1 LTVVAKPGL
10 TVSSALEPVPSSG
23 LVLGRYRPLR
33 PLGSGG
39 SGSVWLAR
47 DETSGIEVALK
58 IIPKEGRAEPRAER
72 EAAAATHLR
81 HPNCLRAYGLEAD
94 DKHLYI
100 PYEYVP
106 GITLRQALRSGE
118 LGDDGAIE
126 AAAQVLEGLAFA
138 HARGIVH
145 RDVKPSNVLVTEQD
159 EVSVRLFDFGLAQL
173 ADADTLTAVGD
184 VPGTLAYISPE
195 RLHGEQAGPPAD
207 VWAVGVLLWEA
218 LAGHHPFWRESP
230 LETGEEIKTGAPSI
244 REARPD
250 LPDRLVA
257 AVDAALE
264 VEPGA
269 RPSAAGLARELRD
282 AWWERSP
289 RRARGRPRLRLDLRR
304 VVQGIAAPGLAALA
318 TGWAASALPFYPAL
332 WPVLL
337 AALAAAL
344 TVVRSRLGL
353 AFTLAVPVLP
363 LGNVSFGLAVAY
375 AMVAAGWLALMWRDS
390 RRGLLFSSGLLLGPI
405 GLLGLVPLVVLRA
418 RGTVRR
424 IAHAAAAVLLAG
436 AAAGIRG
443 SDIPFTAAPAEPL
456 GVQRS
461 EHPIAVVQAIWHWL
475 EATPALGLE
484 AVVLGMAAGSLVL
497 VARGADLM
505 IATFVGCFLGGTLLV
520 APEVAA
526 FPLVATG
533 WITYLVLTLMSRRQ
547 PAARRRTLGAVLRQT
562 RMHFTDRLKAAGG
575 PRWPRRSTHSST
587 RFRHAEGR

>member
-1 LTVVAKPGL
+1 M
-10 TVSSALEPVPSSG
+10 SSALEPVPSSG

-39 SGSVWLAR
+39 SGSVWLCH
-47 DETSGIEVALK
+47 DEQAGIEVALK
-58 IIPKEGRAEPRAER
+58 IIGREGRAEPRAER
-72 EAAAATHLR
+72 EAAAATRLR

-94 DKHLYI
+94 DRHLYI

-106 GITLRQALRSGE
+106 GITLRQALRSGQ

-126 AAAQVLEGLAFA
+126 SAAQVLDGLAFA

-145 RDVKPSNVLVTEQD
+145 RDVKPSNVLVAEED

-250 LPDRLVA
+250 LPDRIVA

-264 VEPGA
+264 VEPAG
-269 RPSAAGLARELRD
+269 RPSAAGLARELRE

-289 RRARGRPRLRLDLRR
+289 RRVRSRPKLRFEPRRAVTR
-304 VVQGIAAPGLAALA
+304 VVAPALAALSTA
-318 TGWAASALPFYPAL
+318 WVASALPFYPEL
-332 WPVLL
+332 WPVVL
-337 AALAAAL
+337 AALAAGLAL
-344 TVVRSRLGL
+344 LKPRLGL

-363 LGNVSFGLAVAY
+363 LGNVAFGLALAY
-375 AMVAAGWLALMWRDS
+375 ALVAAIWLVLMWGDA
-390 RRGLLFSSGLLLGPI
+390 RRGLLFSVGLVLGPV
-405 GLLGLVPLVVLRA
+405 GLLGLAPIVVLGA
-418 RGTVRR
+418 RGFVRR
-424 IAHAAAAVLLAG
+424 VAHAAAAVLLAA

-443 SDIPFTAAPAEPL
+443 AEIPFTGRPAEEL
-456 GVQRS
+456 DVKGS
-461 EHPIAVVQAIWHWL
+461 EHPIAVLQAVWHWL
-475 EATPALGLE
+475 HATPALGLE
-484 AVVLGMAAGSLVL
+484 ALILGLTAGSLVL
-497 VARGADLM
+497 VARGTDLT
-505 IATFVGCFLGGTLLV
+505 IASFAGCLLAGTLLV
-520 APEVAA
+520 APDTAA

-533 WITYLVLTLMSRRQ
+533 WITYVALTMISRRL
-547 PAARRRTLGAVLRQT
+547 PERAGKRRSFGALLTQT
-562 RMHFTDRLKAAGG
+562 RAHFADRLKAGG
-575 PRWPRRSTHSST
+575 GMRRPRSST
-587 RFRHAEGR
+587 RFRHAGAR

>member
-1 LTVVAKPGL
+1 M
-10 TVSSALEPVPSSG
+10 PSNS

-72 EAAAATHLR
+72 EAAAATGLR

-138 HARGIVH
+138 HARGVVH
-145 RDVKPSNVLVTEQD
+145 RDVKPSNVLVAED
-159 EVSVRLFDFGLAQL
+159 DHVSVRLFDFGLAQL
-173 ADADTLTAVGD
+173 ADAETLTAVGD

-282 AWWERSP
+282 ARWERSP
-289 RRARGRPRLRLDLRR
+289 RRARGRPSLRLDPRR
-304 VVQGIAAPGLAALA
+304 VARRIAAPGLAALA
-318 TGWAASALPFYPAL
+318 TGWAASALPFYPAF

-344 TVVRSRLGL
+344 TAVRSRLGL
-353 AFTLAVPVLP
+353 AFTLAVPVFP
-363 LGNVSFGLAVAY
+363 LGNFSFGLAVAY
-375 AMVAAGWLALMWRDS
+375 AAFAAGWLALMWRDS

-405 GLLGLVPLVVLRA
+405 GLLGLVPLVVLVA

-424 IAHAAAAVLLAG
+424 VAHAAAAVLLAG
-436 AAAGIRG
+436 AAAGIHG
-443 SDIPFTAAPAEPL
+443 SEIPFTAAPAEPL
-456 GVQRS
+456 GIRGS

-484 AVVLGMAAGSLVL
+484 AVVLGIAAGSLVL
-497 VARGADLM
+497 VARGADLI
-505 IATFVGCFLGGTLLV
+505 IAALVGCLLAGTLLV
-520 APEVAA
+520 APDAAA

-533 WITYLVLTLMSRRQ
+533 WITYLALTLMSRRQ
-547 PAARRRTLGAVLRQT
+547 PDRAARRRTLGAFLRQT
-562 RMHFTDRLKAAGG
+562 GMHFTDRLKAAGG

>member
-1 LTVVAKPGL
+1 M
-10 TVSSALEPVPSSG
+10 
-23 LVLGRYRPLR
+23 
-33 PLGSGG
+33 
-39 SGSVWLAR
+39 
-47 DETSGIEVALK
+47 EVALK
-58 IIPKEGRAEPRAER
+58 IIPREGRAEPRAER
-72 EAAAATHLR
+72 EAAAATRLR
-81 HPNCLRAYGLEAD
+81 HPHCLRAYGLEAD

-126 AAAQVLEGLAFA
+126 AAAQVLDGLAFA

-145 RDVKPSNVLVTEQD
+145 RDVKPSNVLVAEED

-244 REARPD
+244 SEARPD
-250 LPDRLVA
+250 LPDRIVA
-257 AVDAALE
+257 AVNAALE
-264 VEPGA
+264 VEPAA

-289 RRARGRPRLRLDLRR
+289 RRARSRPRLRFGPRR
-304 VVQGIAAPGLAALA
+304 IATAAVAPALAALA
-318 TGWAASALPFYPAL
+318 AGWVAVALPFYPEL
-332 WPVLL
+332 WPLLL
-337 AALAAAL
+337 AALAAGLAL
-344 TVVRSRLGL
+344 LRPRLGL
-353 AFTLAVPVLP
+353 AFALAVPVFP
-363 LGNVSFGLAVAY
+363 LGNVAFGLAVAY
-375 AMVAAGWLALMWRDS
+375 ALFAVPWLALMWGDA
-390 RRGLLFSSGLLLGPI
+390 RRGLLFSIGLVLGPI
-405 GLLGLVPLVVLRA
+405 GLLGLAPIAVLGA

-424 IAHAAAAVLLAG
+424 VGHACAAVLLAG

-443 SDIPFTAAPAEPL
+443 ADVPFTGRPAEEL
-456 GVQRS
+456 DIRGS
-461 EHPIAVVQAIWHWL
+461 EHPIAVLQAIWQWL

-484 AVVLGMAAGSLVL
+484 ALILGVAAGSLAL
-497 VARGADLM
+497 VARGADLT
-505 IATFVGCFLGGTLLV
+505 IASLVACLLAGTLLV
-520 APEVAA
+520 APDVPA

-533 WITYLVLTLMSRRQ
+533 WLTYLAVTVMSRRL
-547 PAARRRTLGAVLRQT
+547 PKRAARKRTLGALLRQSCVD
-562 RMHFTDRLKAAGG
+562 FTDRLKPGG
-575 PRWPRRSTHSST
+575 GLGWPPRHQ
-587 RFRHAEGR
+587 RFRQADAR

>member
-1 LTVVAKPGL
+1 M
-10 TVSSALEPVPSSG
+10 PSNS

-72 EAAAATHLR
+72 EAAAATGLR

-138 HARGIVH
+138 HARGVVH
-145 RDVKPSNVLVTEQD
+145 RDVKPSNVLVAED
-159 EVSVRLFDFGLAQL
+159 DHVSVRLFDFGLAQL
-173 ADADTLTAVGD
+173 ADAETLTAVGD

-282 AWWERSP
+282 AWWGRSP
-289 RRARGRPRLRLDLRR
+289 RRARGRPSLRLDPRR
-304 VVQGIAAPGLAALA
+304 VARRIAAPGLAALA
-318 TGWAASALPFYPAL
+318 TGWAASALPFYPAF

-344 TVVRSRLGL
+344 TAVRARLGL
-353 AFTLAVPVLP
+353 AFTLAVPVFP
-363 LGNVSFGLAVAY
+363 LGNFSFGLAVAY
-375 AMVAAGWLALMWRDS
+375 SAFAAGWLALMWRDS

-405 GLLGLVPLVVLRA
+405 GLLGLVPLVVLVA

-424 IAHAAAAVLLAG
+424 VAHAAAAVLLAG
-436 AAAGIRG
+436 AAAGIHG
-443 SDIPFTAAPAEPL
+443 SEIPFTAAPAEPL
-456 GVQRS
+456 GIRGS

-484 AVVLGMAAGSLVL
+484 AVVLGIAAGSLVL
-497 VARGADLM
+497 VARGADLI
-505 IATFVGCFLGGTLLV
+505 IAALVGCLLAGTLLV
-520 APEVAA
+520 APDAAA

-533 WITYLVLTLMSRRQ
+533 WITYLAVTLMSRRLRER
-547 PAARRRTLGAVLRQT
+547 AARRRTLGAFLRQT
-562 RMHFTDRLKAAGG
+562 GMHFTDRLKAAGG

>member
-1 LTVVAKPGL
+1 LPASAKAGV
-10 TVSSALEPVPSSG
+10 TVSSAVEPVPASG

-39 SGSVWLAR
+39 SGSVWLCR
-47 DETSGIEVALK
+47 DETAGIDVALK
-58 IIPKEGRAEPRAER
+58 IIAREGRAEPRAER
-72 EAAAATHLR
+72 EAEAATRLR

-106 GITLRQALRSGE
+106 GITLRQALRSRQ

-126 AAAQVLEGLAFA
+126 SAAQVLEGLAFA

-145 RDVKPSNVLVTEQD
+145 RDVKPSNVLVAEED
-159 EVSVRLFDFGLAQL
+159 NISVRLFDFGLAQL

-250 LPDRLVA
+250 LPDRVVA

-264 VEPGA
+264 VEPAG

-289 RRARGRPRLRLDLRR
+289 RRARSRPKLRFAPRRAVRR
-304 VVQGIAAPGLAALA
+304 VAAPALAAFSA
-318 TGWAASALPFYPAL
+318 GWVASALPFYPEL
-332 WPVLL
+332 WPLLL
-337 AALAAAL
+337 AALAAGL
-344 TVVRSRLGL
+344 TLLKPRLGL

-375 AMVAAGWLALMWRDS
+375 ALVALVWLALMWGDA
-390 RRGLLFSSGLLLGPI
+390 RRGLLLSVGLVLGPV
-405 GLLGLVPLVVLRA
+405 GLLGLAPLAMLGA
-418 RGTVRR
+418 RGIVRR

-436 AAAGIRG
+436 AAAGLRG
-443 SDIPFTAAPAEPL
+443 AEIPFTGRPAEDL
-456 GVQRS
+456 DIQGS
-461 EHPIAVVQAIWHWL
+461 EHPIAVLQSVWHWL

-484 AVVLGMAAGSLVL
+484 ALILGLAAGSLAL
-497 VARGADLM
+497 VARGTDLT
-505 IATFVGCFLGGTLLV
+505 IASFAGCLLAGTLLV
-520 APEVAA
+520 APDVAA
-526 FPLVATG
+526 FPLIVTG
-533 WITYLVLTLMSRRQ
+533 WITYLTLTAMSRRL
-547 PAARRRTLGAVLRQT
+547 PERTARRRTLGAFLTQT
-562 RMHFTDRLKAAGG
+562 CAQFADRLKAGG
-575 PRWPRRSTHSST
+575 GTRWPRSST
-587 RFRHAEGR
+587 RFRHAGAR